1 MRIQRSAVT
10 RHKVA
15 SYVAPSLLVQPL
27 ISRAP
32 RRPARVNVA
41 GLEDFKLQGYP
52 ATKKSTAKRTPTTKK
67 KVSRKKVAK
76 GGTKKG
82 SAGKKATKAAKK
94 ATKAAK
100 KATKAAKKVGERV
113 MPMRGC
119 KRRAPSLPLPPA
131 KKVNNSEQKKNNGA
145 VTEGDIQKAQV
156 AELQH
161 QIQDLQQQFM
171 AQQVRAT
178 GQAALV
184 PPGSSGGDEGWQ
196 SSLASFA
203 PGPEAFAAGLILRE
217 QEIQRTRQEFEW
229 LVLNQLLGSSRS
241 NSRK

>member
-10 RHKVA
+10 RHKVT

-82 SAGKKATKAAKK
+82 SAG
-94 ATKAAK
+94 K